1 MLLGSSPAIEK
12 LALFWHG
19 HFATSARKVDDAKL
33 MLRQIELFRQKGAGP
48 FLDLL
53 GGVARDPAML
63 VWLDGNSN
71 RRGKPNENFGRE
83 LFELFALGIGNYT
96 EADIKE
102 AARAFTGWHVR
113 DGEYWFNE
121 RRTTRARRPSSG
133 APGSGGATT
142 SLKMSAEHEACAR
155 FISGK
160 LFEFY
165 VHPAPGPELRRE
177 LAALFRSTGGRTG
190 EFLAKLLGSRVFH
203 SKKAR
208 RALVSSPADYTVGSL
223 RTIGARASAAKAL
236 AKSMASMGL
245 ELLAPPSVKGW
256 AGGEAWLSS
265 TTLLSRFGFSMGVG
279 GESDFGGVQRRED
292 TVEGHAIRRYW
303 KGHYFRQFGD
313 AAIEALLNRGELAP
327 SVSLQAYGGAI
338 AEVPDGDTAFS
349 HRDTMFEF
357 VAAARW
363 TDPDEDAARIAAS
376 RSYAAQLDQFAS
388 GAYVNVLD
396 DEGRSGVRRAYA
408 PRTWRGSRTSRTPT
422 TPTTS
427 STSTTTSARRV
438 SRIALPADLRHRQGW
453 AGPRRVLPAPGSTVR
468 PRFSARSP
476 SSGRQPRA

>member
-1 MLLGSSPAIEK
+1 MNEKDEGSAREALLPFRPGVDGPWDRPGAAHLARRAGFGMAPEVVETILELGPERAPALLYERKPEPDGVELTASTALRLGNVEAAQSAWAYRMLLGSSPAIEK

-96 EADIKE
+96 ETDIKE

-121 RRTTRARRPSSG
+121 RAHDTGSKTVFGRAG
-133 APGSGGATT
+133 EWGGDDI
-142 SLKMSAEHEACAR
+142 LKMSAEHEACAR

-177 LAALFRSTGGRTG
+177 LASLFRTTGGKTG

-208 RALVSSPADYTVGSL
+208 RAVVSSPADYTVGSL
-223 RTIGARASAAKAL
+223 RTIGARASAKAL

-265 TTLLSRFGFSMGVG
+265 TTLLSRFGFAMGVG
-279 GESDFGGVQRRED
+279 GESDFGGEPLEVTADWEK
-292 TVEGHAIRRYW
+292 VGAAGPASLFFPEGLPEAIGGDVRAAS
-303 KGHYFRQFGD
+303 GGD
-313 AAIEALLNRGELAP
+313 ARTLV
-327 SVSLQAYGGAI
+327 VSCLQAP
-338 AEVPDGDTAFS
+338 E
-349 HRDTMFEF
+349 
-357 VAAARW
+357 
-363 TDPDEDAARIAAS
+363 
-376 RSYAAQLDQFAS
+376 AQ
-388 GAYVNVLD
+388 Y
-396 DEGRSGVRRAYA
+396 
-408 PRTWRGSRTSRTPT
+408 
-422 TPTTS
+422 
-427 STSTTTSARRV
+427 
-438 SRIALPADLRHRQGW
+438 I
-453 AGPRRVLPAPGSTVR
+453 
-468 PRFSARSP
+468 
-476 SSGRQPRA
+476 

>member
-1 MLLGSSPAIEK
+1 MSDGGPAAESLLAFRPGVDGPWDRAAAAHLARRVGFGSPLSMVEKILELGPERAPAELLERKPEPEGVELTTSTALRLANVEAAQSAWAYRMLFGSSPAIEK

-33 MLRQIELFRQKGAGP
+33 MLRQIELFRQKGSGP

-71 RRGKPNENFGRE
+71 RRGKPNENFARE

-121 RRTTRARRPSSG
+121 RAHDTGSKSVFGRSG
-133 APGSGGATT
+133 EWRGDDI
-142 SLKMSAEHEACAR
+142 LKMSAEHDACAR

-165 VHPAPGPELRRE
+165 VHPAPAPELRRE
-177 LAALFRSTGGRTG
+177 LASLFNACGGRTG
-190 EFLAKLLGSRVFH
+190 EFLGKLLGSRVFH
-203 SKKAR
+203 SRKAR
-208 RALVSSPADYTVGSL
+208 RALVSSPADYCVGSL
-223 RTIGARASAAKAL
+223 RTIGAKASAKAL

-265 TTLLSRFGFSMGVG
+265 TTLLSRYGFAMGVG
-279 GESDFGGVQRRED
+279 GESDFGGEPLEVAADWEKVGASGPASLFFPEGLPEVIAED
-292 TVEGHAIRRYW
+292 VRAASG
-303 KGHYFRQFGD
+303 GD
-313 AAIEALLNRGELAP
+313 ARALVM
-327 SVSLQAYGGAI
+327 SCLQAP
-338 AEVPDGDTAFS
+338 E
-349 HRDTMFEF
+349 
-357 VAAARW
+357 
-363 TDPDEDAARIAAS
+363 
-376 RSYAAQLDQFAS
+376 AQ
-388 GAYVNVLD
+388 Y
-396 DEGRSGVRRAYA
+396 
-408 PRTWRGSRTSRTPT
+408 
-422 TPTTS
+422 
-427 STSTTTSARRV
+427 
-438 SRIALPADLRHRQGW
+438 I
-453 AGPRRVLPAPGSTVR
+453 
-468 PRFSARSP
+468 
-476 SSGRQPRA
+476 

>member
-1 MLLGSSPAIEK
+1 MSDRDGVPAGEALLAFRPGVDGPWDRPAAAHLARRAGYGMDPEVVERILEAGPERAPSLLYERKAEPEGVELTSSSALKLGNVEASQSAWAYRMLFGSCPAIEK

-33 MLRQIELFRQKGAGP
+33 MLRQIELFREKGAGP

-71 RRGKPNENFGRE
+71 RRGKPNENFARE

-121 RRTTRARRPSSG
+121 RAHDTGSKTVFGRSG
-133 APGSGGATT
+133 EWVGDDI
-142 SLKMSAEHEACAR
+142 LKMSVEHEACAR

-160 LFEFY
+160 LFEYY
-165 VHPAPGPELRRE
+165 VHTAPGPELRRE
-177 LAALFRSTGGRTG
+177 LAALFRGAGGRTG

-203 SKKAR
+203 SSKAR

-223 RTIGARASAAKAL
+223 RTIGAKASAKAL
-236 AKSMASMGL
+236 VKSMAAMGL

-265 TTLLSRFGFSMGVG
+265 TTLLSRYGFAMGVG
-279 GESDFGGVQRRED
+279 GVSDFGGEPLEVAADWEKVGAAGPASLFFPEGLPDAIGED
-292 TVEGHAIRRYW
+292 VRATSGC
-303 KGHYFRQFGD
+303 D
-313 AAIEALLNRGELAP
+313 ARTLVM
-327 SVSLQAYGGAI
+327 SCLQAP
-338 AEVPDGDTAFS
+338 E
-349 HRDTMFEF
+349 
-357 VAAARW
+357 
-363 TDPDEDAARIAAS
+363 
-376 RSYAAQLDQFAS
+376 AQ
-388 GAYVNVLD
+388 Y
-396 DEGRSGVRRAYA
+396 
-408 PRTWRGSRTSRTPT
+408 
-422 TPTTS
+422 
-427 STSTTTSARRV
+427 
-438 SRIALPADLRHRQGW
+438 I
-453 AGPRRVLPAPGSTVR
+453 
-468 PRFSARSP
+468 
-476 SSGRQPRA
+476 